1 MTCDNYSHESV
12 THFPFYSTPCLPHVG
27 RLHVDHTFIGVK
39 NGRAYQHAEKKKFW
53 LHDRFIPISC
63 ALFSHAFTARSVS
76 TLQDKCET
84 ENGRRPNIL
93 TNCVPSR
100 TRGDL
105 TAGSGRLSG
114 MRRKVSQTPE
124 TCFTVLLS
132 IPRRGTSTRMLRQT
146 LVNNYCHR
154 RGK

>member
-1 MTCDNYSHESV
+1 MTTTV
-12 THFPFYSTPCLPHVG
+12 TNPSPIFLFTVPHVG
-27 RLHVDHTFIGVK
+27 RLHVDHTFIDVK

-53 LHDRFIPISC
+53 LHDRFIPILC
-63 ALFSHAFTARSVS
+63 ALFSHAFAARSVS

-105 TAGSGRLSG
+105 TGGSGRLSEL
-114 MRRKVSQTPE
+114 RCEVPQTPE
-124 TCFTVLLS
+124 TCFTVLPS
-132 IPRRGTSTRMLRQT
+132 NIPRRGTSTQMLCQT